1 MSPKAPQNPFPGP
14 QPYRASDRGRFY
26 GREAVSQELTDTI
39 LAHRCVALYGP
50 SGAGKSSVMQ
60 AGVIPAL
67 EEAHD
72 FRFVA
77 IDGWPADETPV
88 AWLLYTLISALKL
101 VPPEGE
107 LGLFESVEWIVRQ
120 AFRRSDRP
128 ILIYL
133 DQLEQLLLPSREV
146 ASVEAFL
153 DWLDRFAERPLRG
166 LHLVLSMREDYL
178 GRFRDRARGRQR
190 LLEDGMRLGPMTVG
204 EIVGAVV
211 RTAADGDTPQTWSA
225 GPMRALMMQVRIPG
239 QRESDDAE
247 VQTAFAQIV
256 CRALFGERAAAGGLE
271 GDTPVHAEP
280 ILFRYLEN
288 TLEAL
293 GPLRAPAERL
303 LEDHLIAADGTRT
316 LLTEEAARA
325 SGLAAG
331 EQLDTLLHELE
342 RAAILRAEQHRGT
355 RYFELGH
362 DWLAKKVFDRKQERA
377 ARLAEAAREAVRAAE
392 LLAAKAET
400 RRARRVVAVVTAFA
414 LVAVGLG
421 IVAWTQKQ
429 LAVAAEQE
437 ARAAEQEAIAA
448 QQRAEAERE
457 RAEEAEKVAVS
468 ARDRA
473 EAERLR
479 AEREK
484 ERAEA
489 EKERAESEKERA
501 EAEKERAEDAEQT
514 AVRQKTLAER
524 ARERAVAAE
533 GDALRQKER
542 AVAEARRASDANR
555 LAVALG
561 LLEDDPTVAL
571 ALLRDV
577 EDPAGT
583 RGWIPAAA
591 LALRHPASLAVL
603 RSHEAPLVAA
613 LMSADGAL
621 VATASEDRRV
631 LLSHVDGSTQPIE
644 LGQHPAPLV
653 DLELSPDGRTVAA
666 AAADGSLRL
675 YPRSG
680 GPALVLQDS
689 GPPIT
694 DLAFSPDGRHLAIA
708 TRTGESRLYPAAG
721 GPPRLL
727 AGHEGAARALAFS
740 PKAGWIASVGDDGAA
755 RLWRV
760 DDPAAPPIVLRGHRG
775 AVYSLAFSPDGE
787 RLVTAGDDRS
797 ARIWRP
803 RDPTAAP
810 IVLTHPDAVYAAEFS
825 PKGDRLVTAARD
837 RTVRVWSADRGG
849 KPLELSGHTDKIYRA
864 RFDPRGERVA
874 SASRDGTARVWRLA
888 DPTQPRVLRGHTGP
902 VIDVSF
908 SGDGRRLVS
917 ASADGSARVWSAADE
932 RRERILRGAPGPVSS
947 ASLSADGRWA
957 IATAGARARAWPLS
971 GSAAA
976 IEFDAGAS
984 PALSA
989 AILGD
994 RAYTAHE
1001 DGALRIWRLTPR
1013 RAELTRTVE
1022 LGLAGRPSFVVVSPD
1037 GRRALAGLADRAFI
1051 VDLDTRARV
1060 ELRGHQGAVLHGA
1073 FSPDG
1078 ARVITA
1084 SDDRSARIW
1093 PTAGGAP
1100 ILLRGHEGAVY
1111 SALFSPD
1118 GARVV
1123 TASWD
1128 RSARVW
1134 SAAGGPA
1141 LVVLAGHEAEVRDA
1155 AFSPD
1160 GARVITASDDRT
1172 AKIWRSDGSGD
1183 VVTLYGHDGPV
1194 HSAAFSAD
1202 GERAITGA
1210 VDRSVRIWPAN
1221 FDDPQLLRGQID
1233 AATTVCLQPEERRAL
1248 LGEAP
1253 EDAAERSHACEARA
1267 GR

>member
-211 RTAADGDTPQTWSA
+211 RTAADGDPPQTWSA

-414 LVAVGLG
+414 LVAVGL
-421 IVAWTQKQ
+421 
-429 LAVAAEQE
+429 
-437 ARAAEQEAIAA
+437 
-448 QQRAEAERE
+448 
-457 RAEEAEKVAVS
+457 
-468 ARDRA
+468 
-473 EAERLR
+473 
-479 AEREK
+479 
-484 ERAEA
+484 
-489 EKERAESEKERA
+489 
-501 EAEKERAEDAEQT
+501 
-514 AVRQKTLAER
+514 
-524 ARERAVAAE
+524 
-533 GDALRQKER
+533 
-542 AVAEARRASDANR
+542 
-555 LAVALG
+555 
-561 LLEDDPTVAL
+561 
-571 ALLRDV
+571 
-577 EDPAGT
+577 
-583 RGWIPAAA
+583 
-591 LALRHPASLAVL
+591 
-603 RSHEAPLVAA
+603 
-613 LMSADGAL
+613 
-621 VATASEDRRV
+621 
-631 LLSHVDGSTQPIE
+631 QPIE

-653 DLELSPDGRTVAA
+653 DLSLSPDGRTVAA

-760 DDPAAPPIVLRGHRG
+760 DDPAAPPIILRGHRG

-803 RDPTAAP
+803 RDPTGAP

-976 IEFDAGAS
+976 IEFDAGAI